1 MSCKPTWCIL
11 FYVITCNYCA
21 WNTEIRGGH
30 LQDVQTVTLWLGVL
44 DSWSVKGSGGLREV
58 VVHGGSTVALSLSS
72 TKEISFEW
80 LTKTIISSIDWTVR
94 VQNNLTMSE
103 GLVPSVFSLRI
114 VIILKLLFMRQFLMT
129 FVKFVNKN

>member
-1 MSCKPTWCIL
+1 M
-11 FYVITCNYCA
+11 
-21 WNTEIRGGH
+21 EIRGGH

-80 LTKTIISSIDWTVR
+80 LTKTIISSIDWTVG